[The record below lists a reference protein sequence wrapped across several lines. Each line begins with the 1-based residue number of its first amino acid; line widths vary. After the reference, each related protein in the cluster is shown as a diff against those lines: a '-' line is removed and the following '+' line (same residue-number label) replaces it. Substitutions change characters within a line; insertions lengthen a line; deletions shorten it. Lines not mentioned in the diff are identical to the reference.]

1 MKNQTKYLV
10 FITYLF
16 VIAFANAQSKTTW
29 AEKDKSFIQYTMHHS
44 LHDFSGKD
52 NNINCVI
59 AYDPGSLAI
68 QKVSVSANVSDFNS
82 GSSNRDSH
90 AMEVLE
96 AIKYP
101 KVKFNSNKIDKQGNK
116 LIITGL
122 LTFHGVT
129 KEIKIEAIHESG
141 TNKMKVKGSF
151 NVSQEAYNIKRET
164 FMMVPVDDNINID
177 FEMNFSL

>member
-1 MKNQTKYLV
+1 MKHPSPYLV
-10 FITYLF
+10 FITCLF
-16 VIAFANAQSKTTW
+16 VTAFANAQSKTLW
-29 AEKDKSFIQYTMHHS
+29 AEKDKSYIQYTMHHS

-59 AYDPGSLAI
+59 AYDPAASVI
-68 QKVSVSANVSDFNS
+68 QKVSVSANISDFNS
-82 GSSNRDSH
+82 GSGNRDSH

-129 KEIKIEAIHESG
+129 KEIKIEATEELNS
-141 TNKMKVKGSF
+141 NKMKVLGSF
-151 NVSQEAYNIKRET
+151 KVSQEAFNIKRET
-164 FMMVPVDDNINID
+164 FMMVPVDDIINID
-177 FEMNFSL
+177 FEVNFSL